1 MVESEIQVVRVA
13 DWKRWGWLR
22 HGFSTRAGGVSSAY
36 GGLQLNLGFTGED
49 DGDAVQE
56 NRRRFLDA
64 VGTLGEIATVKQ
76 VHGVEIAMAEC
87 GGAAGEGDGILTDR
101 GGVMLGVLVADCV
114 PILVADTR
122 LRVVGAFHAGWR
134 GTAAGIS
141 STGIERM
148 RGEFG
153 CRVEDLVA
161 AVGPSIGPCC
171 YGVGEELLGKF
182 SEDLFGEGRRL
193 NLWEANRRQLAQA
206 GVRSVAVIGECT
218 QCSRVKGTRKYFSY
232 RGEVGITGRSMGLI
246 GIVGT
251 VGIVE

>member
-1 MVESEIQVVRVA
+1 MVESQIQVVCVA
-13 DWKRWGWLR
+13 GWKRWGWLR

-36 GGLQLNLGFTGED
+36 GELELNLGFTQED
-49 DGDAVQE
+49 DGDAVGE
-56 NRRRFLDA
+56 NRLRFLNA
-64 VGTLGEIATVKQ
+64 VGTLGEIATVRQ
-76 VHGVEIAMAEC
+76 VHGVEIVMAEC
-87 GGAAGEGDGILTDR
+87 RGAAGEGDGMVTDR
-101 GGVMLGVLVADCV
+101 CGVMLGVLVADCV

-141 STGIERM
+141 SAGITRM
-148 RGEFG
+148 QREFG

-171 YGVGEELLGKF
+171 YRVGEELLGKF

-218 QCSRVKGTRKYFSY
+218 QCSRVDGTRKYFSY
-232 RGEVGITGRSMGLI
+232 RGEGRVTGRSMGLI
-246 GIVGT
+246 GIV
-251 VGIVE
+251 E